1 MRFNL
6 QIENNIKL
14 IICKIKRITIKISR
28 IKLNITN
35 KINLTHMNAIY
46 SADHS
51 QVENAVNI
59 SVHSSNHKTV
69 NQHKQAVSIE
79 VTLAIIKSTQIIS
92 TVHT

>member
-1 MRFNL
+1 MQFNL
-6 QIENNIKL
+6 QIENNIEL

-69 NQHKQAVSIE
+69 NQHKQVVSIE